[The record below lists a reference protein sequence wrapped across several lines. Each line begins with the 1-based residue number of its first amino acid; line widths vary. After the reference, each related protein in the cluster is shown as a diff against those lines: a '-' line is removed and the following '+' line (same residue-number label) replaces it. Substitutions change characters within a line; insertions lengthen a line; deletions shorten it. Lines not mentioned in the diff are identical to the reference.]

1 MYQSLFKVLNYKF
14 EDISLLELAL
24 SHKSLG
30 SKDNNERLEFLGDAI
45 LGAVIA
51 EELFLKFPDITE
63 GQMTRIRASLVKG
76 STLREKSKL
85 LQLPKYVK
93 ASKAAKNLK
102 NLNDSSIFSTVF
114 EALLGAIYLD
124 SSWLKVKQVILGLY
138 EIDFCSIDKSDSFK
152 DPKSILQEF
161 YKQKERGQRNI
172 IVKKLLLRVKKIFHV
187 LRYLMDLS
195 SKHMVIQKKPLK

>member
-85 LQLPKYVK
+85 LQLPKYV
-93 ASKAAKNLK
+93 
-102 NLNDSSIFSTVF
+102 
-114 EALLGAIYLD
+114 
-124 SSWLKVKQVILGLY
+124 
-138 EIDFCSIDKSDSFK
+138 
-152 DPKSILQEF
+152 
-161 YKQKERGQRNI
+161 
-172 IVKKLLLRVKKIFHV
+172 
-187 LRYLMDLS
+187 LS
-195 SKHMVIQKKPLK
+195 LIHI

>member
-102 NLNDSSIFSTVF
+102 NLTYP
-114 EALLGAIYLD
+114 LGAFN
-124 SSWLKVKQVILGLY
+124 SESLGPASLGAVPFHSQTY
-138 EIDFCSIDKSDSFK
+138 PFTFPEKSVVSAHF
-152 DPKSILQEF
+152 PFFPLRI
-161 YKQKERGQRNI
+161 R
-172 IVKKLLLRVKKIFHV
+172 KLCP
-187 LRYLMDLS
+187 DAADG
-195 SKHMVIQKKPLK
+195 

>member
-124 SSWLKVKQVILGLY
+124 SSWLKVRQVILGLY
-138 EIDFCSIDKSDSFK
+138 E
-152 DPKSILQEF
+152 
-161 YKQKERGQRNI
+161 
-172 IVKKLLLRVKKIFHV
+172 
-187 LRYLMDLS
+187 LS
-195 SKHMVIQKKPLK
+195 LIHI

>member
-1 MYQSLFKVLNYKF
+1 MLGICSRRTFCRNSCIHFYELEVLVMPSFFFKIWSNSVMYQSLFKVLNYKF

-51 EELFLKFPDITE
+51 EELFIKFPDITE

-102 NLNDSSIFSTVF
+102 
-114 EALLGAIYLD
+114 
-124 SSWLKVKQVILGLY
+124 
-138 EIDFCSIDKSDSFK
+138 
-152 DPKSILQEF
+152 
-161 YKQKERGQRNI
+161 
-172 IVKKLLLRVKKIFHV
+172 
-187 LRYLMDLS
+187 
-195 SKHMVIQKKPLK
+195 